1 MILSRT
7 SRIFHPGIAFLFWAA
22 LLATLS
28 CTRAVIYIDQEPGTG
43 EYLTGFPIGNTAP
56 HLEKI
61 QRSVKRI
68 TSTSHYETYL
78 FEPGSRVVPGQLTSA
93 SSLESLASTIVQSH
107 TTSSGTAIVIHNQD
121 NLVGMVTTRHIIASP
136 DTLFEYF
143 ETGRPYLS
151 SVTIKKNQVNWLFD
165 APYIGTF
172 DILAED
178 ELADLA
184 VIGARVDPSVLD
196 VPLREQFPVFPHPFG
211 RPERLRVGTF
221 TYNFGYPRGY
231 PMVTTAIVSHPR
243 RDRHHSFVT
252 DGLFNPGFSGG
263 AVVAVN
269 GGLPEFE
276 WVGMARSTSASRE
289 WFLVPD
295 EDAAMEHQPH
305 LPFDGEIF
313 SEQKALIHY
322 GITHVISSTQIRKV
336 LEDNAIY
343 LLSRGYNVLP
353 LLQRS
358 N

>member
-1 MILSRT
+1 MDISFRHGV
-7 SRIFHPGIAFLFWAA
+7 F
-22 LLATLS
+22 LLAAAIVFAFS
-28 CTRAVIYIDQEPGTG
+28 CTRPVVYLGQEPGTG
-43 EYLTGFPIGNTAP
+43 EYLTGYPAGNAAP

-78 FEPGSRVVPGQLTSA
+78 FEPGTRVVPAQVASA
-93 SSLESLASTIVQSH
+93 ASLESLASTVVQSH
-107 TTSSGTAIVIHNQD
+107 TTSSGTAIVIHNRD
-121 NLVGMVTTRHIIASP
+121 DLIGMITTRHVIASP
-136 DTLFEYF
+136 DTLYEYF
-143 ETGRPYLS
+143 ETRQPYLS
-151 SVTIKKNQVNWLFD
+151 SVTIKKSQVNWLFD
-165 APYIGTF
+165 APYVGTF
-172 DILAED
+172 EVLAED

-184 VIGARVDPSVLD
+184 IIGARVDPSVLD
-196 VPLREQFPVFPHPFG
+196 VPVREQFPVFPYPFG
-211 RPERLRVGTF
+211 RPERMRVGTF

-231 PMVTTAIVSHPR
+231 PMITTAIVSQPR

-263 AVVAVN
+263 AVVAIN
-269 GGLPEFE
+269 GGLPAFE

-305 LPFDGEIF
+305 LPFEGEVF
-313 SEQKALIHY
+313 TEQKALIHY
-322 GITHVISSTQIRKV
+322 GITHVISSSQIRKL

-353 LLQRS
+353 LIQRRD
-358 N
+358 